1 MPSQIRVF
9 PVPNSRIQ
17 ARPLGLRT
25 RAISA
30 KEAERGAMLR
40 MPKAMVRPSIHA
52 SGRGRARASAPTER
66 TKSLSSPESFFCPCT
81 SMGGQKSIAST
92 CTAGWRLRTAN
103 VTSNVPAARS
113 RTRFPSACPGS
124 TASARHF
131 RQPWSKPRLKS
142 LFNGSYHLTIRA
154 KSPETF
160 AACASVAVPV
170 FSSSSS

>member
-1 MPSQIRVF
+1 
-9 PVPNSRIQ
+9 
-17 ARPLGLRT
+17 
-25 RAISA
+25 
-30 KEAERGAMLR
+30 
-40 MPKAMVRPSIHA
+40 MVRPSIHA

-160 AACASVAVPV
+160 AAWSPFRFFLQVVLESFQRSLVSSCVAL
-170 FSSSSS
+170 SSSVSRTIL